1 MALKIAVLGMCSGHT
16 SDLTC
21 VKFVVKPPVNYWPV
35 LGGGETLPEKK
46 RRKFWFF
53 FGEGAASA

>member
-16 SDLTC
+16 SDLKC
-21 VKFVVKPPVNYWPV
+21 VKIVVKPPVNYWLV

-46 RRKFWFF
+46 RRKFLIF
-53 FGEGAASA
+53 FGEAASA